1 MADLKET
8 LTADT
13 EYAIKF
19 RGLTL
24 YFTLRN
30 PTPSEDLEFRRRS
43 GRVSAKNGKVESS
56 DMALDAPLWLLDRV
70 KTKAEYSNGTA
81 ERFPITDDLYRDI
94 PSRTKLT
101 IIAKHLQDIEGEEA
115 EVIKN

>member
-1 MADLKET
+1 MDLKEALST
-8 LTADT
+8 DT

-43 GRVSAKNGKVESS
+43 GKVTAKNGRVESS
-56 DMALDAPLWLLDRV
+56 DAALEAPLWLLDKV

-81 ERFPITDDLYRDI
+81 ERFPIADDLYREI

-101 IIAKHLQDIEGEEA
+101 VIARHLQDIEGEEA